1 MKKAISWYN
10 LYEKIGKQTIHK
22 TKNTKVQILIDGTLK
37 ECALVYADNGKDFQL
52 EIVE

>member
-22 TKNTKVQILIDGTLK
+22 TKNTKVQIWSLHNNNSCSHNNTKSTEYYL
-37 ECALVYADNGKDFQL
+37 
-52 EIVE
+52 